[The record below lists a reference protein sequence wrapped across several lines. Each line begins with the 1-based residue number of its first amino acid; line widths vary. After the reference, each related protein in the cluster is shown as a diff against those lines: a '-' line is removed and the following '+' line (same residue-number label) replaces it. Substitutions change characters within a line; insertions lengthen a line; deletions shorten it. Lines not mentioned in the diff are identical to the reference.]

1 MWCAWLN
8 CHEPESHWRNPPRR
22 VWISLLCHGM
32 ARPASHTGWPFFSSH
47 GNSDPRSQAACCHLH
62 LCQNLCSVKIASS
75 VLLSSS
81 HVPNGTSWHICLQ
94 AGKAI
99 DQEVAA
105 AQRSFVGSLCKGVY
119 ILLIS
124 LDVSTFHVPILKI
137 ELMARSAWSFSVEGR
152 QLPPCVEA
160 ESGASPYLFG
170 R

>member
-1 MWCAWLN
+1 ME
-8 CHEPESHWRNPPRR
+8 EPTST
-22 VWISLLCHGM
+22 SLDLTPLPLHSE
-32 ARPASHTGWPFFSSH
+32 ASQPYRILSSAAMEIVK
-47 GNSDPRSQAACCHLH
+47 SPITFACCHLH
-62 LCQNLCSVKIASS
+62 LCQNVCSVKIASS

-94 AGKAI
+94 AEKAI